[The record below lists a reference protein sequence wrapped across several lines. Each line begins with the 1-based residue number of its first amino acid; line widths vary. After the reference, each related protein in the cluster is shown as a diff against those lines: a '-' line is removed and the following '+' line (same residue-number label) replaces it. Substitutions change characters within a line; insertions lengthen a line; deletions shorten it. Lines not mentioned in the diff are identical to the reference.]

1 MGRWR
6 VALLLALVLALAIHA
21 PWALQ
26 GVYALAYRASVG
38 RLPPLPPPGAGER
51 LLVLSPHPD
60 DESLCC
66 GGLIREALAQ
76 GAEVFVAWLTSG
88 DGFEGDAALLDR
100 TLRPGHGDYQALA
113 LRRMGEAQRAAQ
125 VLGLPPDHLFFL
137 CYPDRG
143 LLHFLER
150 RAIPYTSPYTGLGAV
165 TYPGCFSPGAPYT
178 GEALEKDLEG
188 VLERVRPT
196 LLLAPSPLDAH
207 PDHRATAY
215 LALRALRPGVRALF
229 WIVHGG
235 WEWPL
240 PKGYHPGLPLEPPP
254 RGRGLSWR
262 RLDLPPSA
270 EEAKRQA
277 LLAHQSQQ
285 HLLSRFL
292 MAFIRRNEL
301 YSPLPRHPLPESGR

>member
-1 MGRWR
+1 MAGRPPPR
-6 VALLLALVLALAIHA
+6 ALGLALAVNA

-38 RLPPLPPPGAGER
+38 RLPALPPPGAGER

-88 DGFEGDAALLDR
+88 DGFEWDAALLDR

-125 VLGLPPDHLFFL
+125 ALGLPLDHLFFL
-137 CYPDRG
+137 CYPDQG
-143 LLHFLER
+143 LLHLFLER
-150 RAIPYTSPYTGLGAV
+150 RAAPYTSPYTGLGAV

-188 VLERVRPT
+188 VLDRVRPT

-254 RGRGLSWR
+254 RGRSLSWR

-285 HLLSRFL
+285 RLLSRFL
-292 MAFIRRNEL
+292 LAFVRRNEL
-301 YSPLPRHPLPESGR
+301 YSPLPRHPLPEPGR